1 MSRSW
6 LIVPLLILYLF
17 DLGGAGFLGP
27 DEPRYASVARE
38 MALSH
43 DLVTPRLD
51 GSPWFEKPPLLYWL
65 IAAGKFLRLPDEWV
79 ARLPLALVSIGFL
92 IFFFQILT
100 DEFSVRRAFAA
111 TAILATS
118 AGWLAYSFVA
128 VTDLPMSATLNA
140 ALLIALFDTRRD
152 QGYVAGALLGLS
164 ILAKSFVPAVLFV
177 PMFLVARGKR
187 LTMLAG
193 CVVVAAPWYVL
204 CGLRNGAV
212 FWRELFWKQ
221 QVERFFTPSL
231 QHVQPF
237 WYYIPILLA
246 GLFPWTPLAGLLFGR
261 KTYRDVRVLSLAGW
275 VLFGLVFFSA
285 ARNKLPGYL
294 LPLLPALAIVL
305 ASALEAA
312 SSQAKWWLSTSAL
325 ILGGLPV
332 IMRALPDGLLFGF
345 RKAPFS
351 FGSPAAILTVLPFV
365 ILAAGVWWLAW
376 RDRVTEAILTLG
388 IAIIAA
394 VTYLKI
400 ETFPILEERVS
411 VRGFWRANQSQAANA
426 CLDNVRRDWEYGL
439 NYYAGHAMPAC
450 TDDQMRPRITVKD
463 QRLVVVN

>member
-1 MSRSW
+1 LSRTW

-27 DEPRYASVARE
+27 DEPRYASVGRE

-65 IAAGKFLRLPDEWV
+65 TAAGEFLHLPDESA
-79 ARLPLALVSIGFL
+79 ARLPLALIGIAFL
-92 IFFFQILT
+92 MFFFQILA
-100 DEFSVRRAFAA
+100 DEFSVRRALAA

-140 ALLIALFDTRRD
+140 AVLIALFDTRRD
-152 QGYVAGALLGLS
+152 QGYLAGALLGLS
-164 ILAKSFVPAVLFV
+164 ILAKSFVPLVLFV

-204 CGLRNGAV
+204 CGMRNGAG
-212 FWRELFWKQ
+212 FWQELFWKQ

-237 WYYIPILLA
+237 WYYVPILLA
-246 GLFPWTPLAGLLFGR
+246 GLFPWTPLAGLLFR
-261 KTYRDVRVLSLAGW
+261 TKMYKDVRVLFLSGW
-275 VLFGLVFFSA
+275 VLLGLVFFSA

-294 LPLLPALAIVL
+294 LPLMPALAIVL

-312 SSQAKWWLSTSAL
+312 ETQAKWWLIASAL
-325 ILGGLPV
+325 ALAGLPA
-332 IMRALPDGLLFGF
+332 IMRALPDGLLLGF
-345 RKAPFS
+345 RKAPLS
-351 FGSPAAILTVLPFV
+351 FGSAAPVFAAMAFV

-376 RDRVTEAILTLG
+376 RDRVTEAILTIG

-400 ETFPILEERVS
+400 ETFPILDERVS
-411 VRGFWRANQSQAANA
+411 VRGFWRANQSRAANA

-450 TDDQMRPRITVKD
+450 TNDQMRPRIAVKD
-463 QRLVVVN
+463 QRLVLVW